1 RDARGRGSLSAL
13 PDGHA
18 PQHEGPRSFAPRS
31 GANLRRGADVS
42 RLSDRRRRRLCR
54 SKHPTRRGASRT
66 MTLELP
72 QIESD
77 HFSADAGLEGKV
89 VRVRFAGNAD
99 LTAREALERLLVKLH
114 DEVIRLSCT
123 EVIVDFHELEFM
135 NSSCFK
141 SFVAWINSVQE
152 LETGKQYRI
161 RMLSDPAM
169 LWQRRSL
176 HALKCFAVNLI
187 EVES

>member
-1 RDARGRGSLSAL
+1 
-13 PDGHA
+13 
-18 PQHEGPRSFAPRS
+18 
-31 GANLRRGADVS
+31 
-42 RLSDRRRRRLCR
+42 
-54 SKHPTRRGASRT
+54 
-66 MTLELP
+66 MTLDLP
-72 QIESD
+72 KIESD
-77 HFSADAGLEGKV
+77 HFSAHGGLEDKV
-89 VRVRFAGNAD
+89 IRVCFAGNAD
-99 LTAREALERLLVKLH
+99 LAGREALERLLVKLH

-161 RMLSDPAM
+161 RILSDPAM